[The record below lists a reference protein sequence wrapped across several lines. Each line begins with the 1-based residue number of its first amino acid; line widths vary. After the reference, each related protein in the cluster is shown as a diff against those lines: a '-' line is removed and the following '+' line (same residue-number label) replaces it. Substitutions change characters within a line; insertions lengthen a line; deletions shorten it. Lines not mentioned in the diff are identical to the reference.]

1 MKKNLFVIMV
11 LLSAGILLTACK
23 NNAGK
28 NNASENKTVENNIPT
43 SSPEHKRQSNVIV
56 YPTDYPASQSVTWVM
71 QYFDQIS
78 EQNQKEINRILYSFL
93 WVGK

>member
-28 NNASENKTVENNIPT
+28 NNASENKTVEI
-43 SSPEHKRQSNVIV
+43 
-56 YPTDYPASQSVTWVM
+56 
-71 QYFDQIS
+71 
-78 EQNQKEINRILYSFL
+78 
-93 WVGK
+93 